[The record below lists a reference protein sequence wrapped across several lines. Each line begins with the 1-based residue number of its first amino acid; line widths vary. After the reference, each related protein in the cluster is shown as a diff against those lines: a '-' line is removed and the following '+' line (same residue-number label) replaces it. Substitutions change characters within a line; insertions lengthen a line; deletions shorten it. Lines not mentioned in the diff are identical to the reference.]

1 MSPQPAPTVWIVD
14 DDLGFVWWLGEVFIE
29 AGCHTLPAL
38 SATEALALMKRL
50 QVSIDIVVVNP
61 ALAGVDR
68 MLRSLKRANPGL
80 KIIIIGPG
88 TLTSATMRVHGT
100 LIRPSAF
107 EPLPRPE
114 WLDKVRVLLREVKAA
129 AV

>member
-1 MSPQPAPTVWIVD
+1 MSPLPAPTVWIVD
-14 DDLGFVWWLGEVFIE
+14 DDLGFVWWLGEIFIE
-29 AGCHTLPAL
+29 AGCHALPAL
-38 SATEALALMKRL
+38 SVAEASALMKRL
-50 QVSIDIVVVNP
+50 QVGIDLVVVNP
-61 ALAGVDR
+61 ALVGVDR
-68 MLRSLKRANPGL
+68 MLRSLKRANPSL

-88 TLTSATMRVHGT
+88 SLSGPTMRVHGT